1 MALSTDKRYYKI
13 GDVAE
18 MLGLTQATLRFW
30 EKHFTI
36 ARPQRTA
43 GGTRQYTPK
52 DIENLRMLKFL
63 LHDKGLRIEAAREE
77 LKVNRDGVLRRA
89 EALVQLRQVRDRLQ
103 ELLDSL
109 HKLR

>member
-1 MALSTDKRYYKI
+1 MALSTDKRYYRI
-13 GDVAE
+13 GDVAD
-18 MLGLTQATLRFW
+18 MLGLPQSTLRFW
-30 EKHFTI
+30 ETKFAI
-36 ARPQRTA
+36 ARPARNG

-77 LKVNRDGVLRRA
+77 IRTSRDGIVRRA
-89 EALVQLRQVRDRLQ
+89 EAIADLRAVRDKLQ
-103 ELLDSL
+103 DLLDSL